1 MKLICTQFA
10 LSLLLAVMSITMAQ
24 AVTPVGKQVTGTIA
38 LQGGSNSAVK
48 YMAPSTAPYKVH
60 VLVPKTGKTT
70 NALYRVYPK
79 GKRTGSTG
87 CLSSDATF
95 PCYEITVDQTQHQ
108 NAWVQL
114 VLDNDAATQWDF
126 VKGKGYVTALA
137 GNLSAVEM
145 LNLSAVV
152 RFVNPSLSVSL
163 PRYGLAAGGA
173 IVDEAFVLAL
183 PLTGDA
189 SATNLLHIVNPT
201 SGQFGYMASPVS
213 LGLLQHRPSDAA
225 GSALGLGWGGS
236 WDGLNDNG
244 AMQAFVYSQVYG
256 GDVPAIVQV
265 AGVDWYVYK
274 TTISMQSLATEYWLV
289 NTLS

>member
-1 MKLICTQFA
+1 MKLICKQFA
-10 LSLLLAVMSITMAQ
+10 LSLLLAMMSITMAQ
-24 AVTPVGKQVTGTIA
+24 ATPVGKQVTGTIA

-79 GKRTGSTG
+79 GKRAGSTN

-152 RFVNPSLSVSL
+152 RFVATTAPILRWGVVPEAAQFDAAFIDSLT
-163 PRYGLAAGGA
+163 PLAAGVG
-173 IVDEAFVLAL
+173 ITENAL
-183 PLTGDA
+183 PGANWISLPAHPSGTDFFYYAIPAANGTTGTTGTTRVSNSMNA
-189 SATNLLHIVNPT
+189 LPGLVGSLNQQNIPGN
-201 SGQFGYMASPVS
+201 SGSDGSPVM
-213 LGLLQHRPSDAA
+213 GSDGVAY
-225 GSALGLGWGGS
+225 
-236 WDGLNDNG
+236 NIF
-244 AMQAFVYSQVYG
+244 AFSNPVRL
-256 GDVPAIVQV
+256 AIIAYINVQ
-265 AGVDWYVYK
+265 
-274 TTISMQSLATEYWLV
+274 
-289 NTLS
+289 